1 MGFGFDVG
9 AAATNL
15 STKVNKTLSSSS
27 LAQGLSSA
35 GDTLKNA
42 IGSIGQGIEKTFS
55 NITGAIPGL
64 STAETAIQNAKKNV
78 DNFGNLFENATKKL
92 TIESLGIPPGERLP
106 NVLSYYSSVN
116 YLFTLSVLDD
126 VSINFPNETYRKG
139 VIGPLMLKSG
149 NGSPMDRIPL
159 SYKPPYNKQ
168 GGYDFFIENLEVR
181 GIIGFEKTTGNT
193 NSTGISFKVVEPY
206 SMGLFFESLQTAAL
220 TAGHKNYLD
229 VPLLLT
235 IEFKGHL
242 DANTQNAQI
251 DKTTKYI
258 PLKLMTVQMKV
269 TGKGSEY
276 DIKAYPWNEKAYSTI
291 YSQLKTDIS
300 IQGQSVIEMLQTG
313 ENSLQRILNDRLAEA
328 VKRKDVNVPDQ
339 ILISF
344 PNDLKTGDYA
354 PPPTLD
360 QATVNPNQAPV
371 VGDFF
376 AKLGL
381 TTSKGQLNKT
391 QIQVDGTVNDVGKS
405 TMGFN
410 LYNRGDTPF
419 AKDNLTYDEQTGIY
433 KRGNV
438 QIKPSDGVFK
448 FAQGT
453 DVINAINQVII
464 MSEYGRTALQQLSKE
479 GNIQWW
485 RIETHLYNIPTDA
498 NIAKTGVKPK
508 LIMYRVVPYSVNASA
523 FMPVN
528 QGLPGTKEAKL
539 KVLKEYN
546 YIYTGKNTDI
556 IDWDIDFKAG
566 FYKSLSADS
575 GRNNA
580 GLETK
585 KNTGGAAE
593 SADDPSNASAPGKA
607 PGPNSIP
614 QAQVKD
620 GVLTQTAYK
629 GGGGIDDNASIA
641 SRQLHDVITSGVD
654 MIGLN
659 LTILGDPYFIGDSGM
674 GNYSAVSTDNPHITA
689 DGSMNYQNGE
699 VHVIVNFRSPVD
711 IDISTGMYDLATT
724 SSISKFSGIY
734 RVLRVESFFQR
745 GRFTQSL
752 KMVRLMGQEIPA
764 PTKPSL
770 TFTPGNPFVGPTV
783 ISDDG
788 STLTTYD
795 DGSTLAVGT
804 DGSRT
809 STPAT
814 DRDVLPGGTI

>member
-1 MGFGFDVG
+1 MGFGFDIG
-9 AAATNL
+9 SAATNI
-15 STKVNKTLSSSS
+15 STKVNKTLSSSG

-35 GDTLKNA
+35 GTTLKNA
-42 IGSIGQGIEKTFS
+42 ISSVGQGIEKTFS
-55 NITGAIPGL
+55 NITNAVPGA
-64 STAETAIQNAKKNV
+64 STAETAIQNAKKNI

-106 NVLSYYSSVN
+106 NTLSYYSSVN
-116 YLFTLSVLDD
+116 YIF
-126 VSINFPNETYRKG
+126 
-139 VIGPLMLKSG
+139 
-149 NGSPMDRIPL
+149 
-159 SYKPPYNKQ
+159 
-168 GGYDFFIENLEVR
+168 
-181 GIIGFEKTTGNT
+181 TTGIN
-193 NSTGISFKVVEPY
+193 FKVVEPY

-242 DANTQNAQI
+242 DANRQNVQI
-251 DKTTKYI
+251 DRTTKHI

-269 TGKGSEY
+269 SGKGSEY

-291 YSQLKTDIS
+291 YSQFKTDIS
-300 IQGQSVIEMLQTG
+300 IQGQNVIEMLQTG

-328 VKRKDVNVPDQ
+328 VRRKDVNVPDQ

-344 PNDLKTGDYA
+344 PTDLKTGEYA

-376 AKLGL
+376 GKLGL

-391 QIQVDGTVNDVGKS
+391 QIQVDGTTNDVGKS

-410 LYNRGDTPF
+410 LYNKGDTPF
-419 AKDNLTYDEQTGIY
+419 AKDNLVYDEEKGIY
-433 KRGNV
+433 TRGNV
-438 QIKPSDGVFK
+438 QIKSSEGVFK

-453 DVINAINQVII
+453 DVINAINQVIL
-464 MSEYGRTALQQLSKE
+464 MSEYGRTALQQISKE

-485 RIETHLYNIPTDA
+485 RVETHLYNIPTDA

-508 LIMYRVVPYSVNASA
+508 LVMYRVVPYSVNASA

-528 QGLPGTKEAKL
+528 QGLPGAKEAKL

-546 YIYTGKNTDI
+546 YIYTGQNTEI
-556 IDWDIDFKAG
+556 LDWDIDFKAG

-575 GRNNA
+575 GQNNA
-580 GLETK
+580 GVDTK

-593 SADDPSNASAPGKA
+593 ASNDPTNASASGKA

-614 QAQVKD
+614 QVQVKD
-620 GVLTQTAYK
+620 GVITNTAYK
-629 GGGGIDDNASIA
+629 GGGGIDDKASIA

-711 IDISTGMYDLATT
+711 INISTGMYDLATT
-724 SSISKFSGIY
+724 SSISKFSGLY

-745 GRFTQSL
+745 GKFTQSL

-764 PTKPSL
+764 LQKPAL
-770 TFTPGNPFVGPTV
+770 TFTPGNAFSDPSQLPAFD
-783 ISDDG
+783 DDG
-788 STLTTYD
+788 NLQPGFAINDETGQPYYKGLGPST
-795 DGSTLAVGT
+795 S
-804 DGSRT
+804 
-809 STPAT
+809 PQ
-814 DRDVLPGGTI
+814 LPGGTI

>member
-1 MGFGFDVG
+1 
-9 AAATNL
+9 
-15 STKVNKTLSSSS
+15 
-27 LAQGLSSA
+27 
-35 GDTLKNA
+35 
-42 IGSIGQGIEKTFS
+42 
-55 NITGAIPGL
+55 
-64 STAETAIQNAKKNV
+64 
-78 DNFGNLFENATKKL
+78 
-92 TIESLGIPPGERLP
+92 
-106 NVLSYYSSVN
+106 
-116 YLFTLSVLDD
+116 
-126 VSINFPNETYRKG
+126 
-139 VIGPLMLKSG
+139 
-149 NGSPMDRIPL
+149 
-159 SYKPPYNKQ
+159 
-168 GGYDFFIENLEVR
+168 
-181 GIIGFEKTTGNT
+181 
-193 NSTGISFKVVEPY
+193 
-206 SMGLFFESLQTAAL
+206 
-220 TAGHKNYLD
+220 
-229 VPLLLT
+229 
-235 IEFKGHL
+235 
-242 DANTQNAQI
+242 
-251 DKTTKYI
+251 
-258 PLKLMTVQMKV
+258 
-269 TGKGSEY
+269 
-276 DIKAYPWNEKAYSTI
+276 
-291 YSQLKTDIS
+291 
-300 IQGQSVIEMLQTG
+300 
-313 ENSLQRILNDRLAEA
+313 
-328 VKRKDVNVPDQ
+328 
-339 ILISF
+339 
-344 PNDLKTGDYA
+344 
-354 PPPTLD
+354 
-360 QATVNPNQAPV
+360 
-371 VGDFF
+371 
-376 AKLGL
+376 
-381 TTSKGQLNKT
+381 
-391 QIQVDGTVNDVGKS
+391 
-405 TMGFN
+405 
-410 LYNRGDTPF
+410 
-419 AKDNLTYDEQTGIY
+419 
-433 KRGNV
+433 
-438 QIKPSDGVFK
+438 
-448 FAQGT
+448 
-453 DVINAINQVII
+453 
-464 MSEYGRTALQQLSKE
+464 
-479 GNIQWW
+479 
-485 RIETHLYNIPTDA
+485 
-498 NIAKTGVKPK
+498 
-508 LIMYRVVPYSVNASA
+508 MYRVVPYSVNASA